1 MCSMPA
7 RVNRP
12 DHLQQRRSA
21 GRQVKFGGRSVEG
34 NLALAAFGRDH
45 GQVPRRR
52 VHVLKQRHA
61 IAQASAVGR
70 AGPCHGHE
78 NMRVRSARAS
88 RCGLAATVAGKDGN
102 VVADIGEQGR
112 GHDRQRHGVDCPR
125 CCLGDTDP
133 GRLFVVAPKGV
144 DFGIHRAAADH
155 DARRADSGVVR
166 LCRPNSDG
174 GDHHA
179 GQDEPR
185 PRGHEGI
192 AGGSLRSLITACRPC
207 S

>member
-1 MCSMPA
+1 MVVAEKDVLDAGPGEPS
-7 RVNRP
+7 

-34 NLALAAFGRDH
+34 DLALAAFGRDH

-61 IAQASAVGR
+61 IAQTSAVGR
-70 AGPCHGHE
+70 AGPCHCHE

-88 RCGLAATVAGKDGN
+88 RFGLAATVAGKDGN

-133 GRLFVVAPKGV
+133 GCLFVVAPKGV
-144 DFGIHRAAADH
+144 DFGIDRAAVDH
-155 DARRADSGVVR
+155 DARRAR
-166 LCRPNSDG
+166 FRRCARP
-174 GDHHA
+174 A
-179 GQDEPR
+179 GQT
-185 PRGHEGI
+185 
-192 AGGSLRSLITACRPC
+192 AMAATITPART
-207 S
+207 SHARAVMKESQAAR